1 MFLDS
6 YNEAVPRR
14 LGRIPARRV
23 KGGNKV
29 KIDWRRSQ
37 ERDAH
42 RIQVEENSCTV
53 LLGAAGGGIT
63 VPQLL
68 ETKERY
74 LVGEVEIL
82 EDHSAAM
89 MFRCYREGEQEPRI
103 GMRFGLLPHLAT
115 RICLDLD
122 LLDNR
127 TIFTNRTPGTLKLVV
142 HGQRVRREEVACFEL
157 GMEDA
162 FHDVKVRFSGFYT
175 TDEAPTE
182 FPVPEKKLVDEFGQW
197 KDKEWPGKIHS
208 LEELKAA
215 LHGQEGK
222 AAYPFPEW
230 NEWGGDSGRKLKEG
244 TGFFSTCKTDDGR
257 WHITD
262 PAGCDFFSLGP
273 CCTNAGE
280 DGRFD
285 GFEKCF
291 DWLPQDD
298 PEYAEFFRTGSS
310 RRAAYMPVDH
320 FKMVNFPAVNLKRVY
335 GSAWRAKWEELA
347 HCLLMNHGLNTRGNF
362 SDLRLES
369 PSKIPYVQELAGFP
383 ITETL
388 IFRDFPDVFSPEY
401 QENSLR
407 YARQLA
413 DWKDDRMLIGYF
425 LRNEPEFNFVENL
438 CVADEVLRNP
448 AQTFCRRELIAFL
461 REKYGTADALNQS
474 WGTAFAGFDTLEQPL
489 EDCSHRYPQSAADLR
504 EFSRRLIVE
513 YIRVP
518 SLACREQDPNHLNLG
533 LRWSQA
539 NNLDMMQGW
548 EYFDVFSLNC
558 YAFDPT
564 KAMDFVKNAGVDL
577 PILIGEFHSGALD
590 RGPTATGLK
599 GVKNQEER
607 AAMWRYYV
615 EQAAA
620 HPYCVG
626 AHWFQ
631 YNDQFCLGRF
641 DGENYQIGLVDC
653 CMQPYPELMEAVKES
668 SQRIYRV
675 KNGEEPP
682 VSRVPESIPMIGY

>member
-1 MFLDS
+1 M
-6 YNEAVPRR
+6 
-14 LGRIPARRV
+14 
-23 KGGNKV
+23 

-244 TGFFSTCKTDDGR
+244 TGFFSPARRMTADGISPIR
-257 WHITD
+257 QGVISSPSAHAVPMPERT
-262 PAGCDFFSLGP
+262 AVLTVLRSALTGC
-273 CCTNAGE
+273 
-280 DGRFD
+280 R
-285 GFEKCF
+285 
-291 DWLPQDD
+291 
-298 PEYAEFFRTGSS
+298 RTIRSM
-310 RRAAYMPVDH
+310 R
-320 FKMVNFPAVNLKRVY
+320 
-335 GSAWRAKWEELA
+335 
-347 HCLLMNHGLNTRGNF
+347 NF
-362 SDLRLES
+362 SA
-369 PSKIPYVQELAGFP
+369 PA
-383 ITETL
+383 
-388 IFRDFPDVFSPEY
+388 
-401 QENSLR
+401 
-407 YARQLA
+407 AREG
-413 DWKDDRMLIGYF
+413 RRI
-425 LRNEPEFNFVENL
+425 
-438 CVADEVLRNP
+438 
-448 AQTFCRRELIAFL
+448 CRSII
-461 REKYGTADALNQS
+461 
-474 WGTAFAGFDTLEQPL
+474 
-489 EDCSHRYPQSAADLR
+489 
-504 EFSRRLIVE
+504 SR
-513 YIRVP
+513 
-518 SLACREQDPNHLNLG
+518 
-533 LRWSQA
+533 W
-539 NNLDMMQGW
+539 
-548 EYFDVFSLNC
+548 
-558 YAFDPT
+558 
-564 KAMDFVKNAGVDL
+564 
-577 PILIGEFHSGALD
+577 
-590 RGPTATGLK
+590 
-599 GVKNQEER
+599 
-607 AAMWRYYV
+607 
-615 EQAAA
+615 
-620 HPYCVG
+620 
-626 AHWFQ
+626 
-631 YNDQFCLGRF
+631 
-641 DGENYQIGLVDC
+641 
-653 CMQPYPELMEAVKES
+653 
-668 SQRIYRV
+668 
-675 KNGEEPP
+675 
-682 VSRVPESIPMIGY
+682 